1 MSQVNQILRGVIRGR
16 TIELAEDAGLPDG
29 QQVEIVVRAPLK
41 AVDDTSW
48 VARTA
53 GALADVWDEEDDRIL
68 KQIHDDRKLERRNS
82 LESFDE

>member
-1 MSQVNQILRGVIRGR
+1 MSQVNHVLHGVIRGR

-29 QQVEIVVRAPLK
+29 QQVEIVVRAPAKPL
-41 AVDDTSW
+41 DDTSW

-82 LESFDE
+82 LESLDE